1 MVYVFSF
8 ILSVIHLVRK
18 SPVEIRHEKVWPMRD
33 FRPLLCFQ
41 GHFPWRN
48 FLSTKDIFSIF
59 FGANY
64 YEVNQLLEV
73 FASAKLE
80 LKVKSGH
87 LEERKHVLASSVQN
101 KFTFFRKSRFPFIWN
116 QSSQI
121 WPHTCDSG
129 MNSDLFARME
139 GGLICFPL
147 SKIKEHLIRGSLIY
161 SKVSWSLSSSPTD

>member
-1 MVYVFSF
+1 MFSGTF
-8 ILSVIHLVRK
+8 SLEEILGYK
-18 SPVEIRHEKVWPMRD
+18 RH
-33 FRPLLCFQ
+33 FQ
-41 GHFPWRN
+41 H
-48 FLSTKDIFSIF
+48 F

-64 YEVNQLLEV
+64 YKVNQLLEV

-87 LEERKHVLASSVQN
+87 LEERKHVLASAVQN

-129 MNSDLFARME
+129 MNSDLFGWME

-161 SKVSWSLSSSPTD
+161 SKVSWSLSPSPTD